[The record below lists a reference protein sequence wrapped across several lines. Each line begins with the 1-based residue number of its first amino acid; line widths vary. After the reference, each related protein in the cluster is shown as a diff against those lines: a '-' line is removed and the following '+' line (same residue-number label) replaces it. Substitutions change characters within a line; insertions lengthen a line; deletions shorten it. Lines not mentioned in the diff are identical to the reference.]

1 MSQGL
6 EDLDFS
12 DDTDLNRLRQ
22 LYANLQQER
31 RVVLGWMGFGLNAC
45 RVQLGAPS
53 GGTFQVPHKIPT
65 MRTQNSSATACDD
78 WKPLPRS
85 VDLLG

>member
-31 RVVLGWMGFGLNAC
+31 RVVLGWMGFGLNAY

-53 GGTFQVPHKIPT
+53 GGTF
-65 MRTQNSSATACDD
+65 
-78 WKPLPRS
+78 
-85 VDLLG
+85 